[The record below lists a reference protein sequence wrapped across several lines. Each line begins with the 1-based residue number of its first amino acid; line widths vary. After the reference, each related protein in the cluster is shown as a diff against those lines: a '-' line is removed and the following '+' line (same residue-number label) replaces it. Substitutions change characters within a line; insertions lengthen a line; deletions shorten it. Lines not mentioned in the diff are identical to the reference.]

1 MRIVA
6 AAILAMLPII
16 ASAATPASA
25 SPGTAAPAPA
35 MTGSGPAMAGQMIAF
50 DREKGN
56 CLACHVI
63 AGGELPGNI
72 GPELKHVKTLVQSRK
87 QLYAIIY
94 DEQKRNPR
102 TIMPA
107 FGKNGIL
114 TPKQI
119 NDVIDFLYT
128 K

>member
-1 MRIVA
+1 MKEREMKLA
-6 AAILAMLPII
+6 AAVLIMLPV
-16 ASAATPASA
+16 SAYAANPASPRPA
-25 SPGTAAPAPA
+25 LTGAA
-35 MTGSGPAMAGQMIAF
+35 AGQKIAF
-50 DREKGN
+50 DRAQGN

-72 GPELKHVKTLVQSRK
+72 GPELKNVKTLVPNRK

-102 TIMPA
+102 IIMQA

-114 TPKQI
+114 TPEQI

>member
-1 MRIVA
+1 MKLA
-6 AAILAMLPII
+6 AALMIILPV
-16 ASAATPASA
+16 SAHATAPAS
-25 SPGTAAPAPA
+25 S
-35 MTGSGPAMAGQMIAF
+35 SSVSLGPALSATVAVGRKIAF
-50 DREKGN
+50 DRKRGN

-72 GPELKHVKTLVQSRK
+72 GPELKQVRNLVPNRK
-87 QLYAIIY
+87 ELYAIIY
-94 DEQKRNPR
+94 DEQKRNAQ

-107 FGKNGIL
+107 FGQNDIL

>member
-1 MRIVA
+1 MKLA
-6 AAILAMLPII
+6 AAVLIILPV
-16 ASAATPASA
+16 SAYAGNPAS
-25 SPGTAAPAPA
+25 
-35 MTGSGPAMAGQMIAF
+35 SGPALTGAAAGQKIAF
-50 DREKGN
+50 DRAQGN

-72 GPELKHVKTLVQSRK
+72 GPELKNVKTLVPNRK
-87 QLYAIIY
+87 ELYAIIY
-94 DEQKRNPR
+94 DEQKRNPQ

-107 FGKNGIL
+107 FGKNSIL